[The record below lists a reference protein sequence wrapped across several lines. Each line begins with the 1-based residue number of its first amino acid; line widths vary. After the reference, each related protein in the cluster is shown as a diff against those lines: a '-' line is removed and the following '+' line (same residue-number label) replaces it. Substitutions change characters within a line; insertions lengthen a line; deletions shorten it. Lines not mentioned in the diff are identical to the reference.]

1 MASWLT
7 IYRRYKGNQLAE
19 EIDKLKA
26 QLDNPYDSVSSG
38 GKNASRN
45 LDALADRLEKAL
57 RVQSERSGGFVNKTY
72 ADFRTSP
79 HNGYGYRDTGY
90 GSR

>member
-7 IYRRYKGNQLAE
+7 IYRRYTANQLTN
-19 EIDKLKA
+19 EISNLKV

-45 LDALADRLEKAL
+45 LEMLADRLEKAL
-57 RVQSERSGGFVNKTY
+57 RVQSERNGSFANKSY
-72 ADFRTSP
+72 ADFR
-79 HNGYGYRDTGY
+79 R
-90 GSR
+90 